1 LRLVRR
7 EMGQEIAG
15 NTLATDDQA
24 PQSIVL
30 LLLCAAQFMVVL
42 DFSIV
47 NVALP
52 TIQQSFGLPQA
63 QLQWLVSAYALSF
76 GGLLLLGGRAADLF
90 GRRRIFII
98 GLTLFAAAS
107 LLGGL
112 APSAWQLVAARA
124 VQGLAAALLSPAAL
138 SLLST
143 TFPTG
148 RTRQRAFGI
157 YGALGASGFA
167 IGVFLGGLLTDG
179 PGWRWVF
186 FVNVPV
192 GVVAALLAPRLL
204 PEGTSTERRGP
215 LDVAGA
221 LTGTAG
227 LCLLV
232 YGLTEAANWGWTS
245 LGTWL
250 CLVGAIGMLALF
262 VWIEAHARGPLLPLR
277 VLRNRPIVVADL
289 IALLT
294 TAAVAPQVFVLTLY
308 LQSSEGLS
316 AVQTGLLFL
325 VQGASAVLG
334 AIVGSRG
341 VATFGVRTMLAGG
354 RLVAALALGLMAL
367 ALGRPGALPLLIVS
381 LALVGLGNVCTFVAA
396 SIAAT
401 SSVGPGESGLASGLL
416 YTAQQVGAALG
427 LSALVSVAATRTN
440 LLLQSGADASTATVD
455 GFRLAL
461 VGAAGLTVVATIVAA
476 AVAVEKGEPMPKG
489 PSSKDDEPFTPAEQ
503 AVCELLPDGSQAR
516 R

>member
-334 AIVGSRG
+334 
-341 VATFGVRTMLAGG
+341 
-354 RLVAALALGLMAL
+354 
-367 ALGRPGALPLLIVS
+367 RPGALPLLIVS